1 MEDPVF
7 SMQPQWLFTYRHSAV
22 AEAVRSAAQAPVEAL
37 VAVGAIRVERLAD
50 QPQISQTLIPPSN
63 P

>member
-50 QPQISQTLIPPSN
+50 HPEIS
-63 P
+63 